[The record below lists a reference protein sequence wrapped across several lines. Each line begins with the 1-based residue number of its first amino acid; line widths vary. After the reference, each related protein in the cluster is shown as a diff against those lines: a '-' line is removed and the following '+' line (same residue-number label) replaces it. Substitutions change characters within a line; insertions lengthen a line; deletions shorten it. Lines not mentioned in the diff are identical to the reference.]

1 MASDSEVEHDANQQI
16 PPLPI
21 GGTTTDQPHEISD
34 PVDDDPEMEALNTQL
49 GDLLSAPTGGLPPLV
64 PSSDSDADEV
74 QSVAATV
81 GGGDGVLA
89 ILKKEGIIYS
99 RVVMVPAW
107 NLPERVRPAT
117 MFWCKPCNIW
127 LNDDEMILQHVGTN
141 HHAASCRRFHSSTEG
156 ASSSHETPGASSSD
170 AIVEAYFPV
179 EQPADIESTA
189 EAAHED
195 AIVNDDGNDD
205 AMSTTADDGGGIIGD
220 LIASGVLQ
228 VSNNPLDNAYWCT
241 PCRQWLRDYHIMDHL
256 IGKRHQNCCA
266 RFNASIEG
274 TIM

>member
-1 MASDSEVEHDANQQI
+1 MPTIKS

-21 GGTTTDQPHEISD
+21 GGTEPDQPQEIQD
-34 PVDDDPEMEALNTQL
+34 PVVIEPENQALNTQL
-49 GDLLSAPTGGLPPLV
+49 GELLSAPTGGLPPLV

-127 LNDDEMILQHVGTN
+127 LNDDEMILQHVGTD
-141 HHAASCRRFHSSTEG
+141 HHAASCRRFHSSTEA
-156 ASSSHETPGASSSD
+156 ASSSHETPGAASTD

-179 EQPADIESTA
+179 EQPADIGSMA
-189 EAAHED
+189 DAPQED
-195 AIVNDDGNDD
+195 AVTSDDVNDD

-228 VSNNPLDNAYWCT
+228 AAGEPNDIVYWCN
-241 PCRQWLRDYHIMDHL
+241 PCRTWQRDYQIMHHL
-256 IGKRHQNCCA
+256 MGARHRNRCA

-274 TIM
+274 MIM